1 MNEKWIKLFPKM
13 LNWEWYK
20 DVNTKVLF
28 IHCLLKANW
37 VEGKFEGI
45 TIPRGSFIT
54 SLDSLSKE
62 LNLSA
67 QEIRTALKHLV
78 STNEITSISTN
89 KYRLITITN
98 YESYQSINNQ
108 TNNQLTSNQQSSDEQ
123 PESNKQAFYCHL
135 KMTAKEERC
144 IDCMKKNM
152 CPYDVSNVFKLK
164 HPNLTF
170 EEYIRKTVELKK
182 TLTIDAEKQND
193 NFKELENFNWLEE
206 EN

>member
-62 LNLSA
+62 LKLST
-67 QEIRTALKHLV
+67 QEVKTALKHLI

-98 YESYQSINNQ
+98 YGLYQSINKQ
-108 TNNQLTSNQQSSDEQ
+108 TNDQVASNQQSSDEQ
-123 PESNKQAFYCHL
+123 PESNTQAFYCHF
-135 KMTAKEERC
+135 KMTAKEEHC
-144 IDCMKKNM
+144 IDCMKKNI

-170 EEYIRKTVELKK
+170 EEYIRKAVELKK
-182 TLTIDAEKQND
+182 TLTINAEKQID
-193 NFKELENFNWLEE
+193 NFKELEDFNWLEE

>member
-20 DVNTKVLF
+20 DVNTKILF

-37 VEGKFEGI
+37 VERKFEGI

-62 LNLSA
+62 LNLST
-67 QEIRTALKHLV
+67 QEVKTALKHLI

-98 YESYQSINNQ
+98 YESYQSI
-108 TNNQLTSNQQSSDEQ
+108 NNQLTSNQQSSDEQ

-170 EEYIRKTVELKK
+170 EEYIRKAVELKK

-193 NFKELENFNWLEE
+193 NFKELEDFNWLEE